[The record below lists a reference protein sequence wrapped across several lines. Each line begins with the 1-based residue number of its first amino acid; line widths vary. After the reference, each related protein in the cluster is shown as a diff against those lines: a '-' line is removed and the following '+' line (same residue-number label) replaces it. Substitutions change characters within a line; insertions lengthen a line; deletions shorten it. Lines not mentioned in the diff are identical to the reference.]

1 MKAKEVSNKFSEL
14 EERVQMLEKE
24 NGSPTAITLQK
35 LIERIGELELEVQ
48 MLKNKKSKSL
58 WYRLKFVCF

>member
-1 MKAKEVSNKFSEL
+1 MNAKEVRDKFNEL
-14 EERVQMLEKE
+14 EERVELLEKE

-48 MLKNKKSKSL
+48 MLKNKNSKSL